1 MKAIRRRLAV
11 ASTIAALAGL
21 AGVAYAAGTAPPP
34 KAPLVASAHGG
45 RGAAVSTRASGKHRK
60 RRHRANPVSRSATA
74 SAQPVKTRASGHR
87 RHGRGEREHERGDDA
102 IRTGVDA

>member
-11 ASTIAALAGL
+11 AGTIAALAGL

-45 RGAAVSTRASGKHRK
+45 RGAAVSTRASGKHHK
-60 RRHRANPVSRSATA
+60 RRHRANPVRRSGA
-74 SAQPVKTRASGHR
+74 SAPPVKTRASGRR